1 MTQFFTYQ
9 GFSLRRAGLHIR
21 VLITAFL
28 AVSALALAVGVANYW
43 VRTGLSP
50 SGAASYMRGNGID
63 LFEKSAL
70 ELLDATHPH
79 LFGQAFFFFV
89 LCHLF
94 ALVPVRSTIKLW
106 VYVAAFASVVVDAA
120 SPWLIRYVSPAFGWL
135 QITGTAVMTVVFL
148 ALVVWPLKEMW
159 GPSGAAPRAAAPPP

>member
-21 VLITAFL
+21 VLITSFL
-28 AVSALALAVGVANYW
+28 TVSALALGVGVLNHW

-50 SGAASYMRGNGID
+50 AGAAAYMRGDGVE
-63 LFEKSAL
+63 LLEKTPL

-94 ALVPVRSTIKLW
+94 ALVPVRSSVKLW
-106 VYVAAFASVVVDAA
+106 VYLAAFASIVADAS
-120 SPWLIRYVSPAFGWL
+120 SPWLIRYVSPSFGWL
-135 QITGTAVMTVVFL
+135 QIAGTTVMTVVFL
-148 ALVVWPLKEMW
+148 VLVGWPLREMW
-159 GPSGAAPRAAAPPP
+159 LTGREPRRPGAPA

>member
-28 AVSALALAVGVANYW
+28 GVSALALAVGVLNHW

-50 SGAASYMRGNGID
+50 AGAASYMRGNGVD
-63 LFEKSAL
+63 LLEKSPL

-94 ALVPVRSTIKLW
+94 ALVPVRSSVKLW
-106 VYVAAFASVVVDAA
+106 VYVAAFASVLVDAA
-120 SPWLIRYVSPAFGWL
+120 SPWLIRYVGPGFGWL
-135 QITGTAVMTVVFL
+135 QITGTTLMTIVFAV
-148 ALVVWPLKEMW
+148 LVGWPLREMW
-159 GPSGAAPRAAAPPP
+159 FARGEPRRPAAA

>member
-28 AVSALALAVGVANYW
+28 LVAAVALAVGVLNYW
-43 VRTGLSP
+43 VRTGLTP
-50 SGAASYMRGNGID
+50 IGAARYLRGDGID
-63 LFEKSAL
+63 LLEKSPL

-94 ALVPVRSTIKLW
+94 ALVPARSTLKLW
-106 VYVAAFASVVVDAA
+106 VYVAAFLSVLTDAA
-120 SPWLIRYVSPAFGWL
+120 SPWLIRYVSPAFGVL
-135 QITGTAVMTVVFL
+135 QIAGTVTMTAVFL
-148 ALVVWPLKEMW
+148 MLVGWPLREMW
-159 GPSGAAPRAAAPPP
+159 FRDPGPRAAAPPR